1 MAGEQVDNIISKLNG
16 TENNAGAGNKAGS
29 NEVGQLLFCDAKSQQ
44 ELNSFVESEK
54 PKLVALVGF
63 AEYGKSTFIGAL
75 YELFI
80 QNQTY
85 QGYAFV
91 DSDTYVGF
99 ERRVFLRRHN
109 DDNTSDTKRN
119 ILRENDILNLVLQAE
134 DGSKR
139 QIVISDKA
147 GETYANYTSSDKEI
161 MNDCVLEQA
170 DLTIYFI
177 DAEVDSRK
185 LAEHNQIIEK
195 YESLLTRLKGLHKI
209 GIDHTYIIVF
219 TKADKVTGED
229 RKKKLAD
236 RRVFVCEMF
245 KAQLGAEPQKVFE
258 VNSKKLD
265 DEELNNV
272 FELIL
277 SPLSIPESPK
287 ELDWVKME
295 IDSSM

>member
-170 DLTIYFI
+170 DLTIYFV

-229 RKKKLAD
+229 CKKKLAD
-236 RRVFVCEMF
+236 RREFVCEMF
-245 KAQLGAEPQKVFE
+245 KAQLGAEPKKVFE

>member
-16 TENNAGAGNKAGS
+16 TETNAEARNKAGN

-80 QNQTY
+80 QNHTY
-85 QGYAFV
+85 KGYAFV
-91 DSDTYVGF
+91 DSDTYAGF

-134 DGSKR
+134 DGRKR

-161 MNDCVLEQA
+161 MNDCVLEKA
-170 DLTIYFI
+170 DLTIYFV

-195 YESLLTRLKGLHKI
+195 YESLLTRLKGAHKI
-209 GIDHTYIIVF
+209 RVEHTYIIVF
-219 TKADKVTGED
+219 TKVDKVNGEE
-229 RKKKLAD
+229 RKQKLAD
-236 RRVFVCEMF
+236 RGKLLCGMF
-245 KAQLGAEPQKVFE
+245 KDQLGTEPQKVFK

-272 FELIL
+272 FEMIL
-277 SPLSIPESPK
+277 SPLPIPESPK
-287 ELDWVKME
+287 DLDWAKME
-295 IDSSM
+295 IDNNL

>member
-185 LAEHNQIIEK
+185 LAKHNQIIEK

>member
-16 TENNAGAGNKAGS
+16 TENNTGVGNRAGN
-29 NEVGQLLFCDAKSQQ
+29 NEVGQLLFCDAKSQH

-119 ILRENDILNLVLQAE
+119 ILRENDILNLVLQSE

-161 MNDCVLEQA
+161 MNDCVLEKA
-170 DLTIYFI
+170 DLTIYFV

-209 GIDHTYIIVF
+209 GTNHTYIIVF
-219 TKADKVTGED
+219 TKADKVNGED

-236 RRVFVCEMF
+236 RRELVRVMF
-245 KAQLGAEPQKVFE
+245 KDQLGTEPQKVFE

-272 FELIL
+272 FEMIL

-287 ELDWVKME
+287 ELDWVKIE